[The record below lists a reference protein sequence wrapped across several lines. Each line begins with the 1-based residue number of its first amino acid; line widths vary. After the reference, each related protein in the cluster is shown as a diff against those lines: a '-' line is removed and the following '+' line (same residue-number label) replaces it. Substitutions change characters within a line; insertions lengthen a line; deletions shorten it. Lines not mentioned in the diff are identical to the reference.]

1 MDTFADRF
9 FHKRSSQE
17 MIQANAAADAA
28 KMEQLQRQVDEY
40 YDLLQ
45 NMRKVNLKAAEN
57 MEKMQN
63 VLQESFE
70 KISAL
75 RDQESLLPDIKR
87 QIDELAKQGNN
98 TQAEREAIL
107 SELKT
112 QIEEF
117 VPQIRTQVEEIMPQ
131 IKTQVDE
138 LAPQIKEQVDELVPQ
153 IKTQLDESFKQ
164 SDDFLHRENVKV
176 YRNVQ
181 ASVIDELN
189 KQTDTLTRN
198 QEEGFKKQKAVLPIS
213 IIIMLLVLADIF
225 INLFNIIIKF

>member
-28 KMEQLQRQVDEY
+28 KLEQLQRQVAEY
-40 YDLLQ
+40 ETLLQ
-45 NMRKVNLKAAEN
+45 DMRKVNLRAAEN
-57 MEKMQN
+57 MEQMQK

-70 KISAL
+70 KISAVK
-75 RDQESLLPDIKR
+75 DQEALLPDIKEKME
-87 QIDELAKQGNN
+87 ELARQGND
-98 TQAEREAIL
+98 TQAEREALL

-117 VPQIRTQVEEIMPQ
+117 VPQIRA
-131 IKTQVDE
+131 QVDE
-138 LAPQIKEQVDELVPQ
+138 LAPQIKEQVEELVPQ
-153 IKTQLDESFKQ
+153 IKTQLDESFKR

-198 QEEGFKKQKAVLPIS
+198 QEEGLKKQRAVLPIS
-213 IIIMLLVLADIF
+213 IIIMLLVLADIV

>member
-28 KMEQLQRQVDEY
+28 KLEQLQRQVAEY
-40 YDLLQ
+40 ETLLQ
-45 NMRKVNLKAAEN
+45 DMRKVNLKATEN
-57 MEKMQN
+57 MEQMQK

-75 RDQESLLPDIKR
+75 KDQEALLPDIKSR
-87 QIDELAKQGNN
+87 MEELANQGND
-98 TQAEREAIL
+98 TQAEREALL

-117 VPQIRTQVEEIMPQ
+117 VPQIRA
-131 IKTQVDE
+131 QVDE
-138 LAPQIKEQVDELVPQ
+138 LAPQIKEQVEELVPQ

-213 IIIMLLVLADIF
+213 IIIMILVLADIF